1 MAGHESVPI
10 STAPELVPWWWLVVR
25 VVLCL
30 GALAL
35 CGLFILPVLLGRPL
49 YEVRSGQIIVR
60 GVQARTIIPAGTPV
74 TQDQIEIRRKVI
86 GSALGGYTV
95 GQFDL
100 ARYGLANLYTDGSDR
115 ALVFR
120 TTPRVTVL
128 TPADPEG
135 LLQAWRKNQTG
146 SFSPARPASL
156 SAGVLLPLLL
166 LLPLLVFFIRRP
178 RLNYRWV
185 DGALVVKSALSSQRF
200 PVMSTRAE
208 LTHEGLGLRL
218 FGTATPGYYTGTF
231 SMKSAGGGRVQA
243 YATLARPKAAL
254 LLKVED
260 KTYYLTPED
269 PQAALD
275 RFSS

>member
-1 MAGHESVPI
+1 MTGHESVPI
-10 STAPELVPWWWLVVR
+10 STAPEPMPWWWPVARL
-25 VVLCL
+25 VLCL
-30 GALAL
+30 GVFAL

-49 YEVRSGQIIVR
+49 YKVQGGQITVR
-60 GVQARTIIPAGTPV
+60 GVQAQTIIPAGTPV

-86 GSALGGYTV
+86 GSAMVGYTV

-100 ARYGLANLYTDGSDR
+100 ARHGLANLYTDGSDH

-146 SFSPARPASL
+146 IFRPARPASFSSAVWL
-156 SAGVLLPLLL
+156 SLL
-166 LLPLLVFFIRRP
+166 LLPLLVFFVRRP
-178 RLNYRWV
+178 QLNYRWV
-185 DGALVVKSALSSQRF
+185 DGALVVNAALSSRRF
-200 PVMSTRAE
+200 PVESTRAE
-208 LTHEGLGLRL
+208 LTCERLGSRL

-231 SMKSAGGGRVQA
+231 AMKSAGGGRVQA
-243 YATLARPKAAL
+243 YATLARPNAAL
-254 LLKVED
+254 LLKTEG

-269 PQAALD
+269 PQAVLD
-275 RFSS
+275 RFRTT